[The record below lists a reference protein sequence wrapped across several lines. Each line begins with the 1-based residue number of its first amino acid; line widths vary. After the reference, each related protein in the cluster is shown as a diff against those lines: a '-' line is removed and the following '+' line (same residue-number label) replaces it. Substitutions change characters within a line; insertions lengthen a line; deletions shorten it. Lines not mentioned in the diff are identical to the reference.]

1 MIAFWL
7 TLEDYKRIANWEDVD
22 YIVSWEK
29 QVVTVDKNDLSDDI
43 LDDGNNIP
51 WANKW
56 CPIDPALRVQCESCQ

>member
-29 QVVTVDKNDLSDDI
+29 QVVTVDKNDLSDIESTQWD
-43 LDDGNNIP
+43 NITKY
-51 WANKW
+51 NKW